1 MTVGP
6 EVARLPF
13 NGTRGGLILPSRTRT
28 NAGEWFNFKKK
39 KGGAREVKM
48 LPPLRGSTGG
58 KISTTPKLRI
68 SLSATL
74 SKHTQLKVQN

>member
-28 NAGEWFNFKKK
+28 NAGEWFNFTQ
-39 KGGAREVKM
+39 KGWWVER
-48 LPPLRGSTGG
+48 
-58 KISTTPKLRI
+58 
-68 SLSATL
+68 
-74 SKHTQLKVQN
+74 